1 MSNNELLGVYLND
14 HLAGSASGTE
24 LAQKLRDQSDGPER
38 QFFTDLCEQIEAD
51 RGTLED
57 LMAALDIGRNSIK
70 EAAGWVLE
78 KVSRLKLNAAL
89 SGSAELKRMTECEA
103 LSLGVEGKR
112 LMWVALNEVY
122 GGDTRLTSFNFP
134 YLIRRAWE
142 QRAGLEERRLAAA
155 RACLAEEDQ
164 RVGGTTG

>member
-24 LAQKLRDQSDGPER
+24 LAQKLKEQSDGAEA
-38 QFFTDLCEQIEAD
+38 QFFTDLAEQIEAD
-51 RGTLED
+51 RATLENV
-57 LMAALDIGRNSIK
+57 MSALGIGRSSMK
-70 EAAGWVLE
+70 EAAGWMLE

-89 SGSAELKRMTECEA
+89 SGSFELKRMTECET

-122 GGDTRLTSFNFP
+122 GGDPRLANYNLP
-134 YLIRRAWE
+134 NLIRRAEE
-142 QRAGLEERRLAAA
+142 QRAGLEQRRLVAA
-155 RACLAEEDQ
+155 RVCLADEDQ
-164 RVGGTTG
+164 RVSG